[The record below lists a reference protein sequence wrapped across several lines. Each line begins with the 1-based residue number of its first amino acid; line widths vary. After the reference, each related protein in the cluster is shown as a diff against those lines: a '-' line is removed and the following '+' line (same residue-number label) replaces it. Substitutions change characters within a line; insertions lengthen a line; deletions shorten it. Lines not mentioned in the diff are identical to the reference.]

1 MIMKICLYWCV
12 LLLVSSTSAFVD
24 RDLKL
29 GNQDPSSPANLA
41 PPVLTST
48 ITVTPTVIATSL
60 VQNILPTTITV
71 TSGVSNIIPNIPLPS
86 SSSAGTQQQPS
97 PVPPSSPSHG
107 PPSPQSPVQ
116 NSLPIPYNCASP
128 VPGLSPQDCTYL
140 STIGIISQGQNA
152 LSAASGTAGIY
163 LGINGPNTFSFIN
176 GASVPLILV
185 VWYNPVE
192 DAQSSFMDA
201 RTPKITYSLP
211 AQGNAVVVSMDNEVP
226 GGWSTLY
233 NYTTTLT
240 EYGQVNNTFGEFNT
254 GSFATTDVSRLVNM
268 QGHPMT
274 VVVRGSG
281 CRSDMQTC
289 VYTCSEPGA
298 VTCGRQRSYILENCQ
313 GQPGA
318 VVSNDANGNPTG
330 GCQGWSNGGHVDV
343 IFT

>member
-1 MIMKICLYWCV
+1 MIMKIYFYWCV
-12 LLLVSSTSAFVD
+12 LLLASCASAFVD

-29 GNQDPSSPANLA
+29 GNQGPSSPANLA
-41 PPVLTST
+41 PPLLTST
-48 ITVTPTVIATSL
+48 ITVT
-60 VQNILPTTITV
+60 PTTITV

-116 NSLPIPYNCASP
+116 NALPIPYNCASP
-128 VPGLSPQDCTYL
+128 VPGLSPPDCTYL
-140 STIGIISQGQNA
+140 STIGVISQGQNA

-163 LGINGPNTFSFIN
+163 LGTNGPNTFSFIN

-211 AQGNAVVVSMDNEVP
+211 TQGNAVVVSIDNEVP

-298 VTCGRQRSYILENCQ
+298 VTCGRQRSYRLENCQ

>member
-1 MIMKICLYWCV
+1 MIMDFYLYWCV
-12 LLLVSSTSAFVD
+12 LLLASFTSAFV
-24 RDLKL
+24 RQNLKL
-29 GNQDPSSPANLA
+29 GNQNPSSLANLA
-41 PPVLTST
+41 PPVFTST
-48 ITVTPTVIATSL
+48 ITVTPTVTPTSL

-71 TSGVSNIIPNIPLPS
+71 TSGVSNIIPNIPSP
-86 SSSAGTQQQPS
+86 SSAGTQQQP
-97 PVPPSSPSHG
+97 PSHG
-107 PPSPQSPVQ
+107 PPSPVQ
-116 NSLPIPYNCASP
+116 NALPIPYNCASP

-163 LGINGPNTFSFIN
+163 LGSNGPNTFSFIN

-211 AQGNAVVVSMDNEVP
+211 AQGSAVVVSIDNGVP

-274 VVVRGSG
+274 VLVRGSG
-281 CRSDMQTC
+281 CRSDMQT
-289 VYTCSEPGA
+289 
-298 VTCGRQRSYILENCQ
+298 
-313 GQPGA
+313 
-318 VVSNDANGNPTG
+318 
-330 GCQGWSNGGHVDV
+330 WGHYLREGEEL
-343 IFT
+343 

>member
-1 MIMKICLYWCV
+1 M
-12 LLLVSSTSAFVD
+12 T
-24 RDLKL
+24 
-29 GNQDPSSPANLA
+29 P
-41 PPVLTST
+41 
-48 ITVTPTVIATSL
+48 TVTPTSL
-60 VQNILPTTITV
+60 VQNVFPTTITV
-71 TSGVSNIIPNIPLPS
+71 TAGASNTNPNVPPS
-86 SSSAGTQQQPS
+86 PSAGTQQQPLPAS
-97 PVPPSSPSHG
+97 PSGSPLGPPGAPPSSVLNA
-107 PPSPQSPVQ
+107 Q
-116 NSLPIPYNCASP
+116 PIPYNCASP

-140 STIGIISQGQNA
+140 STIGFASQGQNA
-152 LSAASGTAGIY
+152 VSAASGTAGIY
-163 LGINGPNTFSFIN
+163 LGSSGLNTFSFIN

-211 AQGNAVVVSMDNEVP
+211 EQGSAVVVSIDNEVP
-226 GGWSTLY
+226 GGWSSIY

-254 GSFATTDVSRLVNM
+254 GIFATTDVSRLVNM

-274 VVVRGSG
+274 VLVRGSG

-289 VYTCSEPGA
+289 VYMCAEPGA
-298 VTCGRQRSYILENCQ
+298 MTCGRERSYRLDNCQ

-318 VVSNDANGNPTG
+318 VVSNDANGNPSG

>member
-1 MIMKICLYWCV
+1 MVMDLYLCGCV
-12 LLLVSSTSAFVD
+12 LLLSSFTSAFVGE
-24 RDLKL
+24 DLKL
-29 GNQDPSSPANLA
+29 GNQNPSLPTSLIPL
-41 PPVLTST
+41 VLTST
-48 ITVTPTVIATSL
+48 ITVTPTVTPTSL

-71 TSGVSNIIPNIPLPS
+71 TAGASNASPNISPHL
-86 SSSAGTQQQPS
+86 SAGTQQQPPPAS
-97 PVPPSSPSHG
+97 PSSPSHG
-107 PPSPQSPVQ
+107 PPGAPPSPVQ
-116 NSLPIPYNCASP
+116 NAVPIPYNCASP

-140 STIGIISQGQNA
+140 SAIGVVSQGQNA
-152 LSAASGTAGIY
+152 LSAASGSAGIF
-163 LGINGPNTFSFIN
+163 LGSAGPNTFSFIN

-185 VWYNPVE
+185 VWYNPVD

-211 AQGNAVVVSMDNEVP
+211 AQGSAVVVSIDNEVP

-233 NYTTTLT
+233 NHTTALT

-254 GSFATTDVSRLVNM
+254 GTFATTDVSRLVNM

-274 VVVRGSG
+274 LVVRGSG

-289 VYTCSEPGA
+289 VYMCAEPGA
-298 VTCGRQRSYILENCQ
+298 ITCGRERSYRLDNCQ

-318 VVSNDANGNPTG
+318 VVSNDADGNPTG